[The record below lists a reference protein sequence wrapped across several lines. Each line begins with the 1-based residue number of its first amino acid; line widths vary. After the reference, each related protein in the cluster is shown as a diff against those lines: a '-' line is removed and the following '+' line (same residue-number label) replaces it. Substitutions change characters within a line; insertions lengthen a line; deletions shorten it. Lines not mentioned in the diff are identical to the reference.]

1 MDWYEQMIEKYR
13 RHNQILFDRKS
24 SLLYLLREQIAEQK
38 HFVVV
43 SWCFACMEPI
53 LKELEILMPKE
64 KRAQICVEECRRW
77 AKGEIKM
84 PQAKKAILEV
94 HAAAKETDDLQ
105 AAALCHAI
113 GQACG
118 SIHTESH
125 AVGLVFYELSA
136 IVRKEGIEHCRETVE
151 SKTKWYMQTLQAC
164 SDRESELRKQTWA
177 AFLLKDR
184 PNKEAV
190 LLEREK
196 KQ

>member
-24 SLLYLLREQIAEQK
+24 SLLYPLREQIAEQK

-105 AAALCHAI
+105 AAALCL
-113 GQACG
+113 
-118 SIHTESH
+118 SLIH
-125 AVGLVFYELSA
+125 
-136 IVRKEGIEHCRETVE
+136 I
-151 SKTKWYMQTLQAC
+151 
-164 SDRESELRKQTWA
+164 SEPTRH
-177 AFLLKDR
+177 
-184 PNKEAV
+184 
-190 LLEREK
+190 
-196 KQ
+196 

>member
-24 SLLYLLREQIAEQK
+24 SLLYPLREQIAEQT

-94 HAAAKETDDLQ
+94 HAAAFIQ
-105 AAALCHAI
+105 SRM
-113 GQACG
+113 Q
-118 SIHTESH
+118 
-125 AVGLVFYELSA
+125 LV
-136 IVRKEGIEHCRETVE
+136 
-151 SKTKWYMQTLQAC
+151 WYFM
-164 SDRESELRKQTWA
+164 
-177 AFLLKDR
+177 
-184 PNKEAV
+184 N
-190 LLEREK
+190 
-196 KQ
+196 